1 LGGHDSFAEIGSR
14 KQMLRSG
21 RVGLILVVMATGW
34 FLFAPQS
41 VHADPLTFSNVVA
54 LQNQGFTRVDL
65 LSNPGVML
73 WGRQL
78 SFLIDIN
85 GILPAGVTS
94 ALRVTYTEAGN
105 APIVMMFTLPAFG
118 TVNPP
123 FTQLVTIFSPGASPA
138 GTFATLRV
146 DLVSSTRDLVLPDG
160 GRGFT
165 SFTYTFR
172 VADPVPEPASVTLLA
187 AGLAAAW
194 IRRRRH
200 RRS

>member
-1 LGGHDSFAEIGSR
+1 
-14 KQMLRSG
+14 MVRSG
-21 RVGLILVVMATGW
+21 QIGMMLLVLATGW
-34 FLFAPQS
+34 FLFAAPS

-73 WGRQL
+73 QGQPL

-85 GILPAGVTS
+85 GSLPAGITS
-94 ALRVTYTEAGN
+94 ALRVTYTEAGH

-118 TVNPP
+118 TIQPP
-123 FTQLVTIFSPGASPA
+123 YTQLVTILSPGASPA
-138 GTFATLRV
+138 GTFATLRI
-146 DLVSSTRDLVLPDG
+146 DLLSSTRDLVLPDG

-165 SFTYTFR
+165 SYTYTIR
-172 VADPVPEPASVTLLA
+172 VAAPVPEPATAALLA
-187 AGLAAAW
+187 AGLAGLW

-200 RRS
+200 RRT